1 MKINYICECC
11 DEIIDELDV
20 DDFTDLA
27 GALEGL
33 TAEERHDIIKMHSSG
48 GRVFVVSLC
57 DDCVAGLG
65 LNDDHDLIF
74 TQAPIK
80 H

>member
-1 MKINYICECC
+1 MG
-11 DEIIDELDV
+11 
-20 DDFTDLA
+20 LA

-48 GRVFVVSLC
+48 GQAFAVSLGK
-57 DDCVAGLG
+57 DCVADLC
-65 LNDDHDLIF
+65 LNDDHDLIS